1 MASSWKCTQCG
12 AELFDDAR
20 FCVHCGT
27 PRADAPATSAPM
39 TRKKT
44 TTRARAVTARTTAT
58 SMSEALAQAD
68 IARQDE
74 DKTAV
79 DHPAVVAPAEAPD
92 NGASADGPP
101 ISAMLEDIDDSF
113 DKIFN
118 TPEPGVVAA
127 MSAPTGGSEDDDAE
141 VEALFRQ
148 IARAYVGPVRE
159 LAIELELGE
168 PSSEWLALCLPAVRS
183 LERAATDM
191 GLDALGEAL
200 GAFAATLAA
209 EEQTASRVIAGPAR
223 EQLITGYA
231 KLATNMPEAFAVD
244 GESTQR
250 EGVIVQSLLLQV
262 PGVRKVALDRIF
274 GAGLTSLSMLYAATP
289 DELAHA
295 SGIPRELADRVVARF
310 REHKRQSTEAP
321 AGHAAD
327 REVLRAL
334 TQKLADQ
341 NREMDG
347 AQRAW
352 GKSAAADK
360 RRVRQA
366 REETLLELNVVL
378 ARLGALPL
386 VKELERAP
394 FGKKTELL
402 QGYLEAEDKKIA
414 DAAMGDA
421 AWQS

>member
-1 MASSWKCTQCG
+1 MAESWKCTQCG

-20 FCVHCGT
+20 FCVSCGT
-27 PRADAPATSAPM
+27 PRKDATAPAPM
-39 TRKKT
+39 SRKKT

-68 IARQDE
+68 IATHGA
-74 DKTAV
+74 DKTQV
-79 DHPAVVAPAEAPD
+79 DRPVIEVTSAPD
-92 NGASADGPP
+92 EPAAVEGPP
-101 ISAMLEDIDDSF
+101 ISAMLQDIDSSF
-113 DKIFN
+113 DQIFN
-118 TPEPGVVAA
+118 TPDPGAVTD
-127 MSAPTGGSEDDDAE
+127 APTGGSESDAAE

-148 IARAYVGPVRE
+148 IARGYVGPVRE

-168 PSSEWLALCLPAVRS
+168 PSSDWLALCLPAVRS

-191 GLDALGEAL
+191 GLDELGQALGS
-200 GAFAATLAA
+200 FATSLAA
-209 EEQTASRVIAGPAR
+209 EEQTANRLIAGEAR
-223 EQLITGYA
+223 ERLSAGYRA
-231 KLATNMPEAFAVD
+231 LTACMPEAFAVD

-250 EGVIVQSLLLQV
+250 EGVIVQALLLQV

-327 REVLRAL
+327 RAL
-334 TQKLADQ
+334 LEALSQKLADQ
-341 NREMDG
+341 NREFD
-347 AQRAW
+347 QVQKAW
-352 GKSAAADK
+352 GPNAAAHK

-366 REETLLELNVVL
+366 REDTLLELNVVL
-378 ARLGALPL
+378 ARLGALDL
-386 VKELERAP
+386 VKQLERAP
-394 FGKKTELL
+394 FGRKAELL
-402 QGYLEAEDKKIA
+402 EGYLAAENKKG
-414 DAAMGDA
+414 DVAMGDA
-421 AWQS
+421 TWRS